1 MVGALHH
8 RKWQTLSIRDFF
20 FFPLENQ
27 LLKIYHYNIWRIVSL
42 KHYELWMLRQNLI
55 WPLGTQTLR

>member
-1 MVGALHH
+1 MENGKCY
-8 RKWQTLSIRDFF
+8 RSGIF

-27 LLKIYHYNIWRIVSL
+27 LLKIYHYNIWKTVSL

-55 WPLGTQTLR
+55 WPLGTQTLT